1 MRSTGIRA
9 LCKLVAACSLTLL
22 QISSV
27 QGTAYSTD
35 NSDIWTAHN
44 EEAWGMQLVQRANV
58 MFATLYVYDTQNAP
72 TFYTATLDPNGVNSS
87 GDTLWT
93 GDLYLTNGPW
103 FGAPFFDPQLVKC
116 RKVGQLAFSSHFI
129 DSGTIDYTVDG
140 VAVSKL
146 IYRYTL
152 RYDNYAGSYV
162 GAYKLTQ
169 SQCFNPADDGIETL
183 LGTFSVLAQS
193 SSSLTLVVNA
203 YQGLTCNYPGDFQ
216 QFGQFGQSR
225 GAFTCTDGRSGSY
238 TLFEMNV
245 TSTDIR
251 GRVTGMNNRG
261 CTLSGNFTALRQ

>member
-9 LCKLVAACSLTLL
+9 LCKLVAACLLTLP
-22 QISSV
+22 QISPV
-27 QGTAYSTD
+27 GATAVSTD
-35 NSDIWTAHN
+35 NSDIWTTHD
-44 EEAWGMQLVQRANV
+44 EEALGMQLVQRANV
-58 MFATLYVYDTQNAP
+58 MFATLYVYDNQNAP
-72 TFYTATLDPNGVNSS
+72 IFYTATLDPSGVNSS
-87 GDTLWT
+87 GDTLWV
-93 GDLYLTNGPW
+93 GDLYVTNGPW
-103 FGAPFFDPQLVKC
+103 FGAPVFDPQLAKY
-116 RKVGQLAFSSHFI
+116 RKVGQLTYSSHFV
-129 DSGTIDYTVDG
+129 DSATLSYTVDG
-140 VAVSKL
+140 VAVNKL

-183 LGTFSVLAQS
+183 LGTFGVLAQS

-225 GAFTCTDGRSGSY
+225 GTFTCTDGRSGSY
-238 TLFEMNV
+238 TFYEMNV
-245 TSTDIR
+245 TPTDIR

-261 CTLSGNFTALRQ
+261 CTISGNFTALRQ